1 VVNDV
6 DPSFAPR
13 LPLSKTPGEASF
25 KLKHVLNEEVGT
37 IRVRDWV
44 LRAMERYRFVI
55 GASEVSS
62 RDEKYSGGWWQLEG
76 DTPVTFGMLASPLS
90 TSRLFRKIDASPEL
104 ALLTINDDVTIKAEM
119 VDQILRKFLNRRWQF
134 PSAWE
139 DVRYHDSPPSSSS
152 WP

>member
-55 GASEVSS
+55 GAFPRSSS
-62 RDEKYSGGWWQLEG
+62 RDENDSGG
-76 DTPVTFGMLASPLS
+76 
-90 TSRLFRKIDASPEL
+90 
-104 ALLTINDDVTIKAEM
+104 
-119 VDQILRKFLNRRWQF
+119 
-134 PSAWE
+134 
-139 DVRYHDSPPSSSS
+139 
-152 WP
+152 